1 MRIGITQRVEFFR
14 AYQEK
19 RDCLDQRWITLIAKA
34 GLDIIIIPNALPN
47 IDKWLEDKNIE
58 GLILTG
64 GNDLSELENAQNFD
78 LDRDKTE
85 RKILQWASK
94 NRIPTL
100 GVCRGMQMMNFFLKG
115 KLSKI
120 ENHAGINHAIKIL
133 KDDIIPNSY
142 TEVNSF
148 HNWTIKNNDLSSRL
162 KAIAIAEDNTI
173 EAVAHIDLPWIG
185 IMWHPERE
193 FIDINE
199 NNVRLIQNFF
209 KNRY

>member
-120 ENHAGINHAIKIL
+120 ENHAGINHAIKIY
-133 KDDIIPNSY
+133 IIVCS
-142 TEVNSF
+142 
-148 HNWTIKNNDLSSRL
+148 
-162 KAIAIAEDNTI
+162 
-173 EAVAHIDLPWIG
+173 
-185 IMWHPERE
+185 
-193 FIDINE
+193 
-199 NNVRLIQNFF
+199 
-209 KNRY
+209 